1 MCSLASKRHKQY
13 VLPKVVGIFE
23 RLHVHEEHQPIF
35 NSVFRPSS
43 TLIFGR
49 KVLSFI
55 TKVKVKLREAS
66 ACKKWMDGKW
76 PYCIGEGPSQCRWQ
90 GQAWRAPPVPVL
102 GRFDSSSQSLSDIIQ
117 NLFISRICIESVR
130 TCVCDVAGVAVSVH
144 PVPFCM
150 DHQIRAVL
158 RLRLIKA
165 LWQSLS
171 VCSVSYVPME
181 LGIKRSL
188 QRKH

>member
-76 PYCIGEGPSQCRWQ
+76 PYCIGEEPSQSRWQ

-102 GRFDSSSQSLSDIIQ
+102 GRFDSSSQSLSDIIK
-117 NLFISRICIESVR
+117 NLLHLLQVYLQIRRPVDSKYS
-130 TCVCDVAGVAVSVH
+130 TCVGDMTGVAVTVH
-144 PVPFCM
+144 SVPFCM

-158 RLRLIKA
+158 KVD
-165 LWQSLS
+165 S
-171 VCSVSYVPME
+171 C
-181 LGIKRSL
+181 
-188 QRKH
+188 